1 MRTIVYVDA
10 FNLYY
15 DCLRKSP
22 YKWLD
27 LAQLSRILLPHNQ
40 IEYIKYFTARVGAR
54 PSDPDQP
61 TRQQLYLRALATL
74 GPRIEIYYGHY
85 LSHVVKMPLAFP
97 PSHGPRFAEVIKTE
111 EKGSDVNLATQLIS
125 DAYEDR
131 FQVAALIT
139 NDSDLLGPVQLV
151 TERLRKRVGILNP
164 QQHPSVVLKQAA
176 TFFKKIRE
184 SALRQSQFPDEL
196 VDSIGTFRKPL
207 RRRRALTS

>member
-15 DCLRKSP
+15 GCLRKSP

-27 LAQLSRILLPHNQ
+27 LAQLSRILLPHNH
-40 IEYIKYFTARVGAR
+40 IECIKYFTARVGAR
-54 PSDPDQP
+54 PADPDQP

-131 FQVAALIT
+131 FPSAV
-139 NDSDLLGPVQLV
+139 
-151 TERLRKRVGILNP
+151 LR
-164 QQHPSVVLKQAA
+164 QAA

-196 VDSIGTFRKPL
+196 VDSIGTFRKPP
-207 RRRRALTS
+207 SW